1 MQSSAGE
8 LKAVI
13 KQLKRDNR
21 NLMLELKK
29 RASYSDVIEELEH
42 KRNQVS
48 MLIKINAYISKRLKE
63 TKDYAVHA
71 SIAGSNQSRKLNLLA
86 KNTPILVGAKFL
98 FEVIQLRLKYVYS
111 QIQGYRAEINSKLSK
126 FRNN

>member
-1 MQSSAGE
+1 MQSSVQE

-21 NLMLELKK
+21 NLMLELRK
-29 RASYSDVIEELEH
+29 RASYSDVIEELEY

-63 TKDYAVHA
+63 TKDYAVYA
-71 SIAGSNQSRKLNLLA
+71 SIVGSNQSRKLNLLV

-98 FEVIQLRLKYVYS
+98 FEVIQLRLKYLYK
-111 QIQGYRAEINSKLSK
+111 QILKYRVTINSKLSK
-126 FRNN
+126 FKND